1 MICNYCIDNMISY
14 ICYNEYNFFFS
25 KGNVVGVGLGYKI
38 KNGFHTREKC
48 ITVFVTRKLPPNDIP
63 EQDLVP
69 AIYRG
74 IPTDIVQSGI
84 MSIDS
89 NILYNNFN
97 LNNPLTKKIRP
108 VLGGYSI
115 GVATK
120 KLAGTMGCLVT
131 DNHDNYML
139 SNNHILA
146 GVNTIPLGTAV
157 VQPSIVDGGKS
168 PKDIVGSLSVY
179 IPLSFK
185 DTNLVDCAIA
195 KVLNKKNVS
204 AKIALTK
211 GPKGVI
217 TPKFGQSVKK
227 VGRTTA
233 LTTGKIVGVK
243 TTYKVE
249 IEGIEMVFRNQIIAD
264 IVVEPGD
271 SGSILLSDNDYAIG
285 LVMTGGG
292 GKSIINTISDVLK
305 SLNVLLVTA

>member
-1 MICNYCIDNMISY
+1 
-14 ICYNEYNFFFS
+14 
-25 KGNVVGVGLGYKI
+25 
-38 KNGFHTREKC
+38 
-48 ITVFVTRKLPPNDIP
+48 
-63 EQDLVP
+63 
-69 AIYRG
+69 
-74 IPTDIVQSGI
+74 
-84 MSIDS
+84 
-89 NILYNNFN
+89 
-97 LNNPLTKKIRP
+97 
-108 VLGGYSI
+108 
-115 GVATK
+115 
-120 KLAGTMGCLVT
+120 
-131 DNHDNYML
+131 
-139 SNNHILA
+139 
-146 GVNTIPLGTAV
+146 
-157 VQPSIVDGGKS
+157 DGGKS
-168 PKDIVGSLSVY
+168 PKDIVGSLSGYV
-179 IPLSFK
+179 PLSFK